1 MPAVQC
7 LRGMNSPANGIFFRR
22 RAALMLGRRRQET
35 RCGRP
40 RALPPPFPPEGAA
53 RRGGSKDR
61 EQSKGATGRTALM
74 RVGSARAD
82 GRSLRGSGSV
92 FEQRQD
98 VMRRRTAAG
107 EGCPGM
113 AAGTTAGIVAGFV
126 FTAWPANGPVAPA
139 IVAPAIA
146 APAIAAPAIAAPDG
160 GVPAFRRCPDSVPP
174 IRPVRGLWTMRRE
187 ERRRNIRAS
196 VRRERLPS
204 GKPSEY
210 SRLRPSPGG
219 ANPVFRGPFDAR

>member
-40 RALPPPFPPEGAA
+40 RALLPPFPPEGAA

-98 VMRRRTAAG
+98 VMRRKTAAG
-107 EGCPGM
+107 EGCPGL
-113 AAGTTAGIVAGFV
+113 AAGTTAGIAAGFV
-126 FTAWPANGPVAPA
+126 FTAWSANGAVAPA
-139 IVAPAIA
+139 SA
-146 APAIAAPAIAAPDG
+146 APEG
-160 GVPAFRRCPDSVPP
+160 GVRARPSGPGFGVSWAAGAGPAGIALGRTEWEF
-174 IRPVRGLWTMRRE
+174 
-187 ERRRNIRAS
+187 RAS
-196 VRRERLPS
+196 IRRARLPS

>member
-7 LRGMNSPANGIFFRR
+7 LRGMNSPANGIFFCR
-22 RAALMLGRRRQET
+22 RAALMPGRRRQET

-40 RALPPPFPPEGAA
+40 RALLPPFPPEGAA

-74 RVGSARAD
+74 RVGMCTRGRPLLAGKRERVRAAT
-82 GRSLRGSGSV
+82 GRHAP
-92 FEQRQD
+92 QD
-98 VMRRRTAAG
+98 RRRRGMPRHGGRHDCRYRRRLRLHSMAG
-107 EGCPGM
+107 KWRRHARQCRAGRRRAGLPPVPGFG
-113 AAGTTAGIVAGFV
+113 ASDTAGAGLV
-126 FTAWPANGPVAPA
+126 DYAQGRT
-139 IVAPAIA
+139 
-146 APAIAAPAIAAPDG
+146 
-160 GVPAFRRCPDSVPP
+160 
-174 IRPVRGLWTMRRE
+174 E
-187 ERRRNIRAS
+187 KEYRAS